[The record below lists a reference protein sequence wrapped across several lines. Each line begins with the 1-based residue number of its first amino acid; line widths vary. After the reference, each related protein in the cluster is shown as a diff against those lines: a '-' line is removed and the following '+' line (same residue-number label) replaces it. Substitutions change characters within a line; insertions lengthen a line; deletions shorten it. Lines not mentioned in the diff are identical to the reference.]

1 MVGDAGGSHD
11 VRVMRRQTYIGD
23 YVSGGAAAAAV
34 LSLPINSRLVA
45 AVQTHAGA
53 RCHESANLLSN
64 YYLSADVYRR
74 RLGRGDP
81 TAADAAWRTLK
92 QAEVR
97 LREFLTGA
105 FDPVGHRGGALAS

>member
-1 MVGDAGGSHD
+1 
-11 VRVMRRQTYIGD
+11 MRRQLHSGEIGCEAT
-23 YVSGGAAAAAV
+23 AACAV

-53 RCHESANLLSN
+53 RCHETANLLSN

-74 RLGRGDP
+74 RLGRGDR

-97 LREFLTGA
+97 LREFLTDG
-105 FDPVGHRGGALAS
+105 FDVSRRGCAALAS